1 MNSKFLTASHWPI
14 EEMTGY
20 KPKTTFW
27 LDFTIADNFGAD
39 AVKDTYNRAFEEWK
53 HDHIYLTELVMVL
66 NWKIWQHYETNE
78 PLARIYNDLWATADA
93 WACDNLTGAELE
105 YFYSTTD

>member
-1 MNSKFLTASHWPI
+1 MNSNFLTRSHWPI

-39 AVKDTYNRAFEEWK
+39 AVKDTYSRAFNEWK
-53 HDHIYLTELVMVL
+53 TDHVYLTELVLVL
-66 NWKIWQHYETNE
+66 NWKIWQHYEINE
-78 PLARIYNDLWATADA
+78 PLARIYNDL
-93 WACDNLTGAELE
+93 GARRI
-105 YFYSTTD
+105 YTQPKT